1 MKELKLT
8 VEPVPVTSARKSLSI
23 LLPKSRWDK
32 IRKSVYA
39 EYSYRCAI
47 CSANPKSTPVK
58 VVPRYGPKLEEAPER
73 YRSQAQEEAR
83 DPSILRRRAWKPR
96 LECHE
101 VWEYDEE
108 NSIQR
113 LSGLL
118 ALCTWCHKVK
128 HWSWAATKLRPPS
141 ELCKEGKTKEAMQET
156 RRLFEERMLD
166 GDMQKA
172 KQYLKRG
179 GSYISWVKHPW
190 WIAYL
195 RERDPHLRSLE
206 DHFLWV
212 NDCDVNTLIEHVE
225 EAAELCFRRS
235 QRRWE
240 IDFGELTEAF
250 GT

>member
-83 DPSILRRRAWKPR
+83 DPSILRCRAWKPR

-113 LSGLL
+113 LSKLL
-118 ALCTWCHKVK
+118 ALCTPCHRVK
-128 HWSWAATKLRPPS
+128 HWEWAATKLRPPS
-141 ELCKEGKTKEAMQET
+141 ELRKEGKTKEAMQET

-172 KQYLKRG
+172 KQYLKKG
-179 GSYISWVKHPW
+179 GSLSAW
-190 WIAYL
+190 
-195 RERDPHLRSLE
+195 RDKKRFLAGHGVWPPNLYRL
-206 DHFLWV
+206 DYHFIRV
-212 NDCDVNTLIEHVE
+212 NGCDPKTLAEHVE

>member
-1 MKELKLT
+1 MT

-47 CSANPKSTPVK
+47 CRMDPKDPEAFSPETLLKDVIPAEYL
-58 VVPRYGPKLEEAPER
+58 PNIMLRMRSFFEEAM
-73 YRSQAQEEAR
+73 QA
-83 DPSILRRRAWKPR
+83 PPR
-96 LECHE
+96 FRLDCHE
-101 VWEYDEE
+101 EWEYDEE
-108 NSIQR
+108 SRTQR
-113 LSGLL
+113 LSKLL
-118 ALCTWCHKVK
+118 ALCTPCHRVK
-128 HWSWAATKLRPPS
+128 HWEWAATKLRPPS
-141 ELCKEGKTKEAMQET
+141 ELRKEGKTKEAMQET

-172 KQYLKRG
+172 KQYLKKG
-179 GSYISWVKHPW
+179 GSLSAW
-190 WIAYL
+190 
-195 RERDPHLRSLE
+195 RDKKRFLAGHGVWPPNLYRL
-206 DHFLWV
+206 DYHFIRV
-212 NDCDVNTLIEHVE
+212 NGCDPKTLAEHVE

-240 IDFGELTEAF
+240 IDFGELAEAF